1 MYENFAAAFFAA
13 LPFLCVIFIQ
23 SGVCGR
29 QAGREGGN
37 WRVARGKA
45 DLLHIILALVLYKP
59 TAAHVPLASVVRLML
74 ARGGS
79 REQGEELGVGHGRGT
94 SAADGAG
101 AGYVCAARD

>member
-23 SGVCGR
+23 RGVCGR

-79 REQGEELGVGHGRGT
+79 RARYWGWGMAEELQRQMELELVT
-94 SAADGAG
+94 
-101 AGYVCAARD
+101 CAQQEIS

>member
-1 MYENFAAAFFAA
+1 M
-13 LPFLCVIFIQ
+13 
-23 SGVCGR
+23 CGR

-59 TAAHVPLASVVRLML
+59 TAAHVPLAGVVRLML

-79 REQGEELGVGHGRGT
+79 RGRYWGWGMAEELQRQMELELVT
-94 SAADGAG
+94 
-101 AGYVCAARD
+101 CAQLEIS